1 LNVVGSSYKDGREKQ
16 KETDAILQQ
25 TFEMLPLC
33 IDTLDSVHENIL
45 LEDRPIPTLDGHAT
59 EQSSNAM
66 SSGAHR
72 SVRSN

>member
-1 LNVVGSSYKDGREKQ
+1 LNVVGRSDKNRSEKQ

-59 EQSSNAM
+59 EQSLNAVL
-66 SSGAHR
+66 SGAH
-72 SVRSN
+72 